1 MTYSTQGIVLK
12 KIASGEAD
20 AMVVIYTRD
29 FGKLYCRA
37 QGVKKENAKL
47 KGHIESLSLSAIQ
60 FVWGGL
66 GERLTYA
73 QLLQSWP
80 RIRSEFD
87 RFAAALS
94 MAELVDRHCLASQPD
109 ISIWEL
115 LFTSLAAL
123 NHESAPNVS
132 SVVNEFEKDFLRA
145 LGYNGAKDMSI
156 LGESVQTHARWYM
169 IERAE

>member
-1 MTYSTQGIVLK
+1 MK
-12 KIASGEAD
+12 KIASGETD
-20 AMVVIYTRD
+20 AMVVVYTRD

-60 FVWGGL
+60 FVLGKL

-80 RIRSEFD
+80 QIRGEFD
-87 RFAAALS
+87 RFAVAIF
-94 MAELVDRHCLASQPD
+94 MAELVDRHCLTGQPD

-115 LFTSLAAL
+115 LLTSLAAL
-123 NHESAPNVS
+123 NHESPLNVS
-132 SVVNEFEKDFLRA
+132 SVIHEFEKDFLRA
-145 LGYNGAKDMSI
+145 LGYDGARDIGI
-156 LGESVQTHARWYM
+156 LGNPCKPM
-169 IERAE
+169 FIGI

>member
-1 MTYSTQGIVLK
+1 
-12 KIASGEAD
+12 
-20 AMVVIYTRD
+20 MVVIYTRD
-29 FGKLYCRA
+29 FGKLCCRA

-60 FVWGGL
+60 FVRGGL

-80 RIRSEFD
+80 RIRGEFD
-87 RFAAALS
+87 RFGASIYMTGLI
-94 MAELVDRHCLASQPD
+94 DRHCLAGQTD

-115 LFTSLAAL
+115 LLTSLAAL
-123 NHESAPNVS
+123 NHGSAPNVS
-132 SVVNEFEKDFLRA
+132 GVINEFEKDLLRA
-145 LGYNGAKDMSI
+145 LGYSGAKDMSV